1 MASRVVELWPKLLP
15 LLSFVTV
22 RRSGGQDK
30 RAQNQRS
37 VRDWP
42 AMLATP
48 RGGNC
53 REEWEW
59 NTPAAASEEKQ
70 REEKGGAL
78 GGGWMGRPV
87 ERIRSMWRQVRRS

>member
-15 LLSFVTV
+15 LLSFVTDN
-22 RRSGGQDK
+22 RSGGQDK
-30 RAQNQRS
+30 RAQNQMS

-42 AMLATP
+42 AMQATP

-53 REEWEW
+53 REEGVW

-87 ERIRSMWRQVRRS
+87 ERIRSIWRQV